1 MSIADLSNV
10 LKIFGESELNSDDQ
24 KELYT
29 EALLMTLARA
39 SSADANIHAVEVES
53 IQQIMQREAGAEVS
67 SQDVRKAARTELYE
81 STPLRKYLGSVR
93 RRLTQEDRINIVRL
107 LAEVIKSDTEVSVL
121 EVDFFNMVAEALRTT
136 PAELAGLV
144 SG

>member
-1 MSIADLSNV
+1 MSIADLSTV
-10 LKIFGESELNSDDQ
+10 LKIFSETELDAEHQ
-24 KELYT
+24 KELFT

-53 IQQIMQREAGAEVS
+53 IQQIMQRETGADVS

-81 STPLRKYLGSVR
+81 SIPLRKYLSSVR
-93 RRLTQEDRINIVRL
+93 RQLSAIDRVRIVGL
-107 LAEVIKSDTEVSVL
+107 LADVIKSDTEISVL

-136 PAELAGLV
+136 PAELAGLIA
-144 SG
+144 G

>member
-10 LKIFGESELNSDDQ
+10 LKIFGESELSSDDQ
-24 KELYT
+24 KDLYT

-53 IQQIMQREAGAEVS
+53 IQQIMQRETGAEIS

-81 STPLRKYLGSVR
+81 STPLRKYLSSVR
-93 RRLTQEDRINIVRL
+93 RRLTPKDRINIVRL
-107 LAEVIKSDTEVSVL
+107 LAEVIKSDTEISVL
-121 EVDFFNMVAEALRTT
+121 EVDFFNMVAESLRTT

-144 SG
+144 SA